1 VNLNTIHQGSTWD
14 LARDLPDDSI
24 NCIVTSPP
32 YWGLRDYGMDEQ
44 FGLEETPEEYITK
57 LVTLFAELRRALRDD
72 GTLWLNLGDSY
83 AGSNGVGRNDTDPE
97 TLARRATQY
106 GSGTGNGSAV
116 GANKSVTFDNTLPP
130 KNLVGIPWR
139 VALALQ
145 ADGWY
150 LRSDIIW
157 HKPNPMPESVRDRP
171 TKSHEYLFL
180 LTKSARYWYDYEA
193 IKEPATNREP
203 GNDKHR
209 TKAGLV
215 DYARKARDNFR
226 RNNSKRK
233 QAIPGQ
239 SVGTHRPDRPD
250 SDYDILMRNKRSVWT
265 IATQPYSG
273 AHFAVFPPNLIE
285 PCILAG
291 CPEFVCSTC
300 GEPHTRILVHDAT
313 GTHTVGWQHNCDC
326 HSKTRSG
333 VVLDPFMGAGTTAL
347 VAIQHRRQWLG
358 FELNQDYI
366 NLTHERLSAVEVQ
379 LI

>member
-1 VNLNTIHQGSTWD
+1 VNLNTIHQGSAWD

-32 YWGLRDYGMDEQ
+32 YWGLRDYGSDEQ

-57 LVTLFAELRRALRDD
+57 MVALFAELRRALRDD

-83 AGSNGVGRNDTDPE
+83 
-97 TLARRATQY
+97 
-106 GSGTGNGSAV
+106 GTGTTAPRTQGNRGIGTNTQSAQDAV
-116 GANKSVTFDNTLPP
+116 PRAGGKA

-157 HKPNPMPESVRDRP
+157 HKPNPMPESVKDRP

-193 IKEPATNREP
+193 IKEPHSREWWKETVGQKYMTKQDGRNDGGKRE
-203 GNDKHR
+203 GNGSPNGRNTR
-209 TKAGLV
+209 T
-215 DYARKARDNFR
+215 
-226 RNNSKRK
+226 
-233 QAIPGQ
+233 
-239 SVGTHRPDRPD
+239 
-250 SDYDILMRNKRSVWT
+250 VWT

-273 AHFAVFPPNLIE
+273 AHFAVFPPNLAKR
-285 PCILAG
+285 CILAG

-300 GEPHTRILVHDAT
+300 GEPHTRIFVHDAT

-366 NLTHERLSAVEVQ
+366 NLTHERLSAVEVK